1 MSVSFALPGDFF
13 DPEAVLDCGRGPGVG
28 RATPASRSID
38 EEANDFVGEVWDGST
53 GVESGGPG
61 RGGAGAET
69 GATATS
75 DCTTRPRQ
83 MKAPVQRATIAAL
96 EPASVRPRRIT
107 CRRCRLRFIVARS
120 CLALALPASSA
131 ST

>member
-13 DPEAVLDCGRGPGVG
+13 DPEAVLDCGRGPVIG

-38 EEANDFVGEVWDGST
+38 EGADALVGEVWGGSASVESAGLGRAGVAA
-53 GVESGGPG
+53 GVE
-61 RGGAGAET
+61 
-69 GATATS
+69 ATATS
-75 DCTTRPRQ
+75 DCTARPRQ
-83 MKAPVQRATIAAL
+83 MKAPVHRATIAAL
-96 EPASVRPRRIT
+96 EPPTARPRRIT
-107 CRRCRLRFIVARS
+107 FRRCRLRFIVARS